1 MVTPIE
7 PQSVEQTTFLDQ
19 TDPAVDVGL
28 PAPPDL
34 DTPGDTAVADEV
46 LVEPAPDLEPTPAR
60 EDAPP
65 PAAPAPAAAPPVD
78 QKALQELQER
88 RSAEVEQKWRT
99 GVGQQARQYE
109 QRLIGSGYTPT
120 MARDQA
126 RRYVQQEQRFR
137 QQETEAAQYLGF
149 IEGRQQAA
157 MHFLEKEGLADKQ
170 VLADMRALQQANSPA
185 EMEKEA
191 RRMKQD
197 RSLRAENAQ
206 LKQGRVSPQTF
217 DNSQG
222 AAEASSND
230 QRLLDAYINGDRS
243 EAAVRAA
250 RRLSIGS

>member
-1 MVTPIE
+1 MVTPTE

-19 TDPAVDVGL
+19 ADPDVDVAL
-28 PAPPDL
+28 PASSDMADL
-34 DTPGDTAVADEV
+34 DTPDTTEDTPG
-46 LVEPAPDLEPTPAR
+46 EPAAIGSTPA
-60 EDAPP
+60 PVG
-65 PAAPAPAAAPPVD
+65 AAPVGSPEPQAPPVEP
-78 QKALQELQER
+78 KVLQELQQR
-88 RSAEVEQKWRT
+88 RAAEAEQQWRSQ
-99 GVGQQARQYE
+99 VGQAARQYRE
-109 QRLIGSGYTPT
+109 NLVSQQGYTPA
-120 MARDQA
+120 MADDQA
-126 RRYVQQEQRFR
+126 RRYVQQEQKFR
-137 QQETEAAQYLGF
+137 QQETESAELLGF
-149 IEGRQQAA
+149 IEGRQMAA
-157 MHFLEKEGLADKQ
+157 LHYLEKEGLADKQ
-170 VLADMRALQQANSPA
+170 MIADYRALQQANSPA

-191 RRMKQD
+191 KRMKQE